1 VLVIVVALG
10 LLLAL
15 EGLLYAIAPGAMK
28 RFIAM
33 VLTMP
38 DDQIRQSGILAAAI
52 GAVIIFIA
60 ARFLRG

>member
-1 VLVIVVALG
+1 MLVIVVALG

-28 RFIAM
+28 HFIAM

>member
-1 VLVIVVALG
+1 MLVIVVALG

-15 EGLLYAIAPGAMK
+15 EGLLYAIAPEAMK